1 MIKYIIRKAS
11 NYTNGIGDNR
21 FILWFNWY
29 LILRWTIPIKRIYKS
44 KNSINNMTVMRSSYG
59 QYLFYR
65 YVYKYTWRYWDKKW
79 QIQGLWLD
87 KEGNIRQ

>member
-1 MIKYIIRKAS
+1 
-11 NYTNGIGDNR
+11 
-21 FILWFNWY
+21 
-29 LILRWTIPIKRIYKS
+29 
-44 KNSINNMTVMRSSYG
+44 MTVMRSSYG